1 MNYRISLIFLIFI
14 SFFILIFG
22 VFLYLSIKKP
32 PNYFPP
38 VTKKVTLALRG
49 NIFTK
54 NYVVA
59 KSEKIYAISLNPL
72 FIDPHKKELFIKLFS
87 IYSSVPQKKLRKI
100 LKSKK
105 YVILAKVDLKTAQ
118 NLKYLLKVLDK
129 KRVFLADKRGIR
141 RGYSI
146 EDYAYKRVYPYND
159 TLEPVL
165 GRFRKDLNR
174 GENGLEE
181 YYETLLKPK
190 RNGIIKG
197 YRDVYGNIIYDN
209 NVYIKHAINGDNLPI
224 NINLV
229 LQKKIEKLLDI
240 QKKKFKADEVMA
252 AVMDSKSGKILA
264 IATSNRYNPMHI
276 NKKDIKNMK
285 IGFIR
290 NLYEPGSV
298 MKPITFAILLE
309 NNKVNP
315 YEVLN
320 AYNGKW
326 KPKWRKTP
334 IRDDEKF
341 AWLSAENAI
350 VYSSNI
356 VISQLALRLT
366 NKEFFTGLKNFGFS
380 KFSGIDLPY
389 ERRGYIPSMIKLKY
403 PVFISTTAYGYGILV
418 NFIQLLKAYNV
429 FNNQGIAI
437 TPKIANVKTNKKVVM
452 SAKNAEIMLGILRKV
467 VLKGTGKA
475 AIIDGIFT
483 AGKTGTAQR
492 SKKGKYGKTY
502 NSSFFGFA
510 NDKNHKY
517 TIGVTFINIK
527 AKWPNYFASSS
538 AVPTFKKI
546 VDIMINQNLLK
557 VEDAKLS
564 KNGY

>member
-1 MNYRISLIFLIFI
+1 MKNYRIPFIFI
-14 SFFILIFG
+14 FFLLLFIVIFG
-22 VFLYLSIKKP
+22 DFLYLSLHKP
-32 PNYFPP
+32 PNYFSPI
-38 VTKKVTLALRG
+38 THKKTLALRG
-49 NIFTK
+49 NILTK

-59 KSEKIYAISLNPL
+59 KSKKIYAVSINPS
-72 FIDPHKKELFIKLFS
+72 FINPNKKEFFIKLFS
-87 IYSSVPQKKLRKI
+87 IYTSTPEKKLKKI
-100 LKSKK
+100 LNAKR

-129 KRVFLADKRGIR
+129 KRVFLSDKRGIR

-146 EDYAYKRVYPYND
+146 EDYAYKRVYPYKD

-165 GRFRKDLNR
+165 GRFRVDIKR

-181 YYETLLKPK
+181 YYNILLSPK
-190 RNGIIKG
+190 NNGIIRG

-209 NVYIKHAINGDNLPI
+209 NIYIKHPINGQNLPL

-229 LQKKIEKLLDI
+229 LQRKIEKLLDI
-240 QKKKFKADEVMA
+240 QKKKFQADEVMA

-264 IATSNRYNPMHI
+264 IASSNRYNPLYI
-276 NKKDIKNMK
+276 TKNDIKNMK

-290 NLYEPGSV
+290 TLYEPGSV
-298 MKPITFAILLE
+298 MKPITFSILLE

-326 KPKWRKTP
+326 KPEWRKTY
-334 IRDDEKF
+334 IRDDEPF

-350 VYSSNI
+350 VHSSNI

-366 NKEFFTGLKNFGFS
+366 NKEFFEGLKKFGFGEYS
-380 KFSGIDLPY
+380 NIDLPY
-389 ERRGYIPSMIKLKY
+389 ELKGYTPSMKKLNY
-403 PVFISTTAYGYGILV
+403 PIFVSTTSYGYGVFV

-429 FNNQGIAI
+429 FNNYGIEV
-437 TPKIANVKTNKKVVM
+437 TPKIANVPTTTKKIM

-467 VLKGTGKA
+467 VLKGTAKA
-475 AIIDGIFT
+475 AIIEGIFT

-492 SKKGKYGKTY
+492 SEKGTYGKTY

-510 NDKNHKY
+510 NDSTHRY

-538 AVPTFKKI
+538 AVPTFKQI

-557 VEDAKLS
+557 RINNAK
-564 KNGY
+564 

>member
-1 MNYRISLIFLIFI
+1 MKNYRISLVFIFFMFLFLI
-14 SFFILIFG
+14 IFG
-22 VFLYLSIKKP
+22 DFLYLSLHKP
-32 PNYFPP
+32 PNYFSP
-38 VTKKVTLALRG
+38 VAIKKTLALRG
-49 NIFTK
+49 DIFTK
-54 NYVVA
+54 NYIIA
-59 KSEKIYAISLNPL
+59 KSKKIYAISINPL
-72 FIDPHKKELFIKLFS
+72 FIDPKKKTLFIKLFS
-87 IYSSVPQKKLRKI
+87 IYTSTPEWKIRKL
-100 LKSKK
+100 LKEKK
-105 YVILAKVDLKTAQ
+105 YVILAKVGLKTAQ

-129 KRVFLADKRGIR
+129 KRVFLSDKNGIR

-146 EDYAYKRVYPYND
+146 EDYAYKRIYPYKD
-159 TLEPVL
+159 TLEPAL
-165 GRFRKDLNR
+165 GRFRYDLKK

-181 YYETLLKPK
+181 YYDVLLSPK
-190 RNGIIKG
+190 SNGIIKG

-209 NVYIKHAINGDNLPI
+209 NIYIKHPINGKNLPL

-229 LQKKIEKLLDI
+229 LQKKIEKLLDV
-240 QKKKFKADEVMA
+240 QKEKFKADEVMA
-252 AVMDSKSGKILA
+252 AVMDAKSGKILA
-264 IATSNRYNPMHI
+264 IASSNRYNPMHVR
-276 NKKDIKNMK
+276 KKDIKNMK

-290 NLYEPGSV
+290 TLFEPGSV

-309 NNKVNP
+309 RNKVNP

-326 KPKWRKTP
+326 KPEWRKTY
-334 IRDDEKF
+334 IIDDEPFK
-341 AWLSAENAI
+341 WLSAENAI

-366 NKEFFTGLKNFGFS
+366 NKEFFEGLKNFGFGE
-380 KFSGIDLPY
+380 FSGIDLPY
-389 ERRGYIPSMIKLKY
+389 ELKGYTPSMIKLKY
-403 PVFISTTAYGYGILV
+403 PVFISTTAYGYGIFV

-429 FNNQGIAI
+429 FNNYGVEVI
-437 TPKIANVKTNKKVVM
+437 PKIANVPTTSKKVI
-452 SAKNAEIMLGILRKV
+452 SAKNAQIMLKILRKV

-475 AIIDGIFT
+475 AFVDGIFT

-492 SKKGKYGKTY
+492 SEKGKYTKTY

-510 NDKNHKY
+510 DDNSHRY

-527 AKWPNYFASSS
+527 VKWPNYFASSS

-557 VEDAKLS
+557 RMNNEK
-564 KNGY
+564 